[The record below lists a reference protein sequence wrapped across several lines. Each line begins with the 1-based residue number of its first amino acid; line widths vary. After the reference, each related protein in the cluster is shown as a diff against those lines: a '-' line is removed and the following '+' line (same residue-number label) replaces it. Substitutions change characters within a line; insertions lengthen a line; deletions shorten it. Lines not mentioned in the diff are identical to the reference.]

1 MKQVLLLLL
10 FCSPAS
16 ASELIFLNPGNT
28 SQAPSKI
35 EFSTPEGGVC
45 RKTAARK
52 PELIVGGSFGR
63 PATLTGD
70 QERVNDQIFNDG
82 TYLSDPVPTFG
93 VALRIPLG
101 KDNLGSCQGMIT
113 VLDATTRV
121 ESAERLF
128 EKGLITQEELE
139 KVASRAYSILS
150 DF

>member
-1 MKQVLLLLL
+1 MKRLFVLLF
-10 FCSPAS
+10 FCSPAA
-16 ASELIFLNPGNT
+16 ASELIFLNPGNN
-28 SQAPSKI
+28 SQAGGKI
-35 EFSTPEGGVC
+35 ELSTPDGGLC
-45 RKTAARK
+45 RKTEGQK
-52 PELIVGGSFGR
+52 PSLIVGGSFGR
-63 PATLTGD
+63 PETLTGD